1 VAAAPT
7 LRRNVL
13 ATLRAQ
19 VRQTARRSPSR
30 DWTPRVPV
38 RNTALL
44 MPTASPNPTPTAGHA
59 ARTRS
64 GLRRACERA
73 LVCASLALGTFTA
86 HAGGTTEA
94 NVDTKATRC
103 PPAAQ
108 LPTRAQLESGLRN
121 ARDRGFLWRLERDG
135 QQGWLFGTLHVARM
149 AWSFP
154 GPQLGAALRNADVIA
169 LELDLLDPAVQ
180 RELSA
185 PATASGAQP
194 DLPQTLARRLQRQIE
209 VACVPES
216 TLSALPPTLQ
226 VAALTALAGRDDGLD
241 PAYAIDVT
249 LASFG
254 HSAGKRVVSL
264 ETVATQMA
272 ALGGG
277 SPGDAL
283 RFVEQS
289 LGDLESG
296 RARPQVRR
304 IADVWARGDL
314 QELERYEQ
322 WCECVGNDQDRALM
336 RRLLDERN
344 RAMLPR
350 IEALLREGRVLVAVG
365 SLHLIGPAGLP
376 ALLSTRGWN
385 VQRVLID
392 TR

>member
-1 VAAAPT
+1 
-7 LRRNVL
+7 
-13 ATLRAQ
+13 
-19 VRQTARRSPSR
+19 
-30 DWTPRVPV
+30 
-38 RNTALL
+38 
-44 MPTASPNPTPTAGHA
+44 
-59 ARTRS
+59 
-64 GLRRACERA
+64 
-73 LVCASLALGTFTA
+73 
-86 HAGGTTEA
+86 
-94 NVDTKATRC
+94 
-103 PPAAQ
+103 
-108 LPTRAQLESGLRN
+108 
-121 ARDRGFLWRLERDG
+121 
-135 QQGWLFGTLHVARM
+135 
-149 AWSFP
+149 
-154 GPQLGAALRNADVIA
+154 
-169 LELDLLDPAVQ
+169 
-180 RELSA
+180 
-185 PATASGAQP
+185 
-194 DLPQTLARRLQRQIE
+194 
-209 VACVPES
+209 
-216 TLSALPPTLQ
+216 
-226 VAALTALAGRDDGLD
+226 
-241 PAYAIDVT
+241 
-249 LASFG
+249 
-254 HSAGKRVVSL
+254 
-264 ETVATQMA
+264 MA

-277 SPGDAL
+277 NPGDAL